1 MLIFQLFD
9 LKAKTSARQQPA
21 FLKSAAFK
29 YYYEP
34 QDKICEV
41 VTLFYPC
48 FFYILIFENDSKL

>member
-1 MLIFQLFD
+1 MLMLHLFD

-21 FLKSAAFK
+21 ILKSAAFK
-29 YYYEP
+29 YHYEP

-41 VTLFYPC
+41 VILFYPS